1 MAYGWRGKLITV
13 DLTEGKAQTLPLS
26 LKTCTE
32 TIGGIGLAARLAFDT
47 IPADAA
53 PLSPENRLLVVP
65 GPLSGT
71 NFPGTGRVQL
81 AGRSPLTGLWGE
93 ASLGGYFATQLKRAG
108 YDALVL
114 CGQSPKPIVVVIEE
128 DGVHLDSA
136 AELWGQDTYI
146 TEDQLRERYPGA
158 EVIAIGPAG
167 ERQVPMA
174 SLVHRQGDNVAAR
187 CGLGA
192 VAGSKRVKAIVS
204 RGSDPVPLADPDGFK
219 QLRREAIDLFAA
231 SDFLS
236 LIRRGK
242 GTASAT
248 PIAIEMG
255 DLPVRN
261 WSLETHFWRE
271 EAGNIT
277 GEVMQT
283 QWPSKGGTCYACPVG
298 CKWTSQAPG
307 LDGTAGRMAGPEY
320 ESLGALGAQPQIDDP
335 LAVIQASDL
344 CNRLGIDTISA
355 GSTIAWAME
364 AYEQGILTEAHTDGM
379 KLRWGDSKMV
389 LEILAR
395 MAANR
400 PGIGSLLAQGS
411 RKAAQMVGGAEF
423 AIHAKGLELPYHH
436 PRASRGLEVAYATL
450 PRGASHNEEG
460 VELDFF
466 EEADYEAWV
475 RKIIDHMDLAGANN
489 SMIYCQFLG
498 GALNTDFTSRLLTAV
513 TGVTYDPDQLRQAGA
528 RAWYLRRAFNSRLGV
543 GLEAD
548 QLPPR
553 IVRQIASTY
562 AAHRDFGRTLKTFH
576 ALRKLDTR
584 GIPAAETLVALGLDD
599 LVQTLDAR

>member
-1 MAYGWRGKLITV
+1 M
-13 DLTEGKAQTLPLS
+13 
-26 LKTCTE
+26 
-32 TIGGIGLAARLAFDT
+32 
-47 IPADAA
+47 
-53 PLSPENRLLVVP
+53 
-65 GPLSGT
+65 
-71 NFPGTGRVQL
+71 
-81 AGRSPLTGLWGE
+81 
-93 ASLGGYFATQLKRAG
+93 GGYFATQLKRAG
-108 YDALVL
+108 YDGLIL
-114 CGQSPKPIVVVIEE
+114 CGCSPNPVVVVVEE

-136 AELWGQDTYI
+136 VELWGQDAYT
-146 TEDQLRERYPGA
+146 TEEELRERYPGS

-167 ERQVPMA
+167 ERLVPMA
-174 SLVHRQGDNVAAR
+174 SLLHRQGDNVAAR
-187 CGLGA
+187 CGLGT
-192 VAGSKRVKAIVS
+192 VAGSKRVKAIVC
-204 RGSDPVPLADPDGFK
+204 RGRDPVPLADADGYK
-219 QLRREAIDLFAA
+219 QLRREAADLFAA
-231 SDFLS
+231 SDFLN

-261 WSLETHFWRE
+261 WSLETRLWRE
-271 EAGNIT
+271 EAGKIT

-283 QWPSKGGTCYACPVG
+283 QWPIKSGTCYACPIG

-307 LDGTAGRMAGPEY
+307 LDGTVGRMAGPEY

-335 LAVIQASDL
+335 LAVMQASDL

-355 GSTIAWAME
+355 GSTIAWAIE
-364 AYEQGILTEAHTDGM
+364 AYEQGVLTEAHTDGM
-379 KLRWGDSKMV
+379 KLRWGDSEMV
-389 LEILAR
+389 LEVLAR
-395 MAANR
+395 MAENR
-400 PGIGSLLAQGS
+400 PGIGALLAQGS
-411 RKAAQMVGGAEF
+411 RKAAQMIGGAAEY
-423 AIHAKGLELPYHH
+423 AIQAKGLELPYHH

-460 VELDFF
+460 VELDFVD
-466 EEADYEAWV
+466 EADYETWV
-475 RKIIDHMDLAGANN
+475 GKIIDHMDLAGANN

-498 GALNTDFTSRLLTAV
+498 GALNADFTARLLTAV

-553 IVRQIASTY
+553 IVKQIASTH

-576 ALRKLDTR
+576 ALRKLDSR
-584 GIPAAETLVALGLDD
+584 GIPPAETLAALGLDD
-599 LVQTLDAR
+599 LIETLDAH